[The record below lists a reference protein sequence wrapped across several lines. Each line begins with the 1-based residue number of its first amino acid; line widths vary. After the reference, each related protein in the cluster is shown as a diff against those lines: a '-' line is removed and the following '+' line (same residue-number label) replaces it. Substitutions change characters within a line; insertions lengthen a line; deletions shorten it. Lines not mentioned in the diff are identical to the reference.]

1 MEELINQ
8 IREALKA
15 SLRTIEWGKIP
26 YTPITLCKLLES
38 LLSKFSPLTNEISS
52 EIYTTIENGQIS
64 RIANLRAMLSEVDLI
79 VKFLNKDGKID
90 IEVIIKNASG
100 EPLYSFNGYEKY
112 KSFERESSD
121 LYLLRQIT
129 CSINEENY
137 LKVLE
142 IKNRNKSSKT
152 INNLADNYISLY
164 NTIKNVEH

>member
-8 IREALKA
+8 IREAMKA

-26 YTPITLCKLLES
+26 YQPITLCRLLEG

-64 RIANLRAMLSEVDLI
+64 RIANLRAVLSEVDLI
-79 VKFLNKDGKID
+79 VKFINKDGKID

-121 LYLLRQIT
+121 LSLLRQII

-142 IKNRNKSSKT
+142 LKNRNKLSKT

-164 NTIKNVEH
+164 NSVKNVEH